1 MKKSIFFS
9 YSLFFLIITSTAIVF
24 SRGGLKNSDV
34 AYTNQDPQYLIE
46 ARKNIVGVWYEEDNP
61 KNWVEYTIGGTEL
74 IHKDGDDSKFRYKIV
89 NTTPLCDEE
98 VEVDINK
105 ETMYLQSTYED
116 DKFELCREIIFIDK
130 KQLNLAPVGMYKNRV
145 KVYIKK

>member
-1 MKKSIFFS
+1 MHAGKISLIVVCSIIAIAAFAFVYANRKSKEQ
-9 YSLFFLIITSTAIVF
+9 T
-24 SRGGLKNSDV
+24 K
-34 AYTNQDPQYLIE
+34 TNQDPQYLIE

-74 IHKDGDDSKFRYKIV
+74 IHKDGYDSKFRYKIV

-130 KQLNLAPVGMYKNRV
+130 KQLNLAPVGMYNNRV